1 MDTTRFIRNFT
12 LFKEALQKQNF
23 NNKDLNTTSMQAALQ
38 SEQLALNEEA
48 QDLQSEQVRAK
59 MQIDFLSMQANL
71 QNAKAETLNKL
82 IQCQAMLKSLKDN
95 AMINRANA
103 LVSLLQVQANAANGI
118 TPSNFEA
125 AFKIITQIGS
135 EYNQI
140 TLHNFNNGMNV
151 SVSTQQ
157 EKEQTNKLATILNN
171 LSKELEKLNEQ
182 SEVDSIQV
190 FSDKLEILKDM
201 PTRLW
206 GFSTLSNA
214 EEGFYNEQ
222 DEQIASGSVCLFKS
236 DKVGKHI
243 ITFKARNSKKSLSKN
258 ITISVIANKLKE
270 RTNQ

>member
-1 MDTTRFIRNFT
+1 MDTTRFIRNFV

-23 NNKDLNTTSMQAALQ
+23 NNKDLNMTSMQAALQ
-38 SEQLALNEEA
+38 SEQLALNEQA

-59 MQIDFLSMQANL
+59 MQMDFLGMQANL

-103 LVSLLQVQANAANGI
+103 FVSLLQVQANAANTI
-118 TPSNFEA
+118 TFHNFET
-125 AFKIITQIGS
+125 AFKIIAQIGS
-135 EYNQI
+135 EYDQLSLTNK
-140 TLHNFNNGMNV
+140 TGV
-151 SVSTQQ
+151 SVQ
-157 EKEQTNKLATILNN
+157 EKEQTNELKTILNN

-182 SEVDSIQV
+182 SEINSIQV
-190 FSDKLEILKDM
+190 FSDKLEVLKDA

-214 EEGFYNEQ
+214 TEGFYNEAN
-222 DEQIASGSVCLFKS
+222 EIIASGSVCLFRS
-236 DKVGKHI
+236 DEVGKHT
-243 ITFKARNSKKSLSKN
+243 ITFKASNTKTTLTKN

>member
-1 MDTTRFIRNFT
+1 MDMARFIRNFV

-48 QDLQSEQVRAK
+48 QGLQSEQVRAK
-59 MQIDFLSMQANL
+59 MQIDFLGMQANL

-118 TPSNFEA
+118 TENNFEA
-125 AFKIITQIGS
+125 AFKIIAQIGS

-140 TLHNFNNGMNV
+140 TLNSGSV
-151 SVSTQQ
+151 SVN
-157 EKEQTNKLATILNN
+157 EKEQTNELKTILNN

-182 SEVDSIQV
+182 SEVNSIQV
-190 FSDKLEILKDM
+190 FSDKLEVLKDT
-201 PTRLW
+201 PLKLW

-214 EEGFYNEQ
+214 NEGFYNEAN
-222 DEQIASGSVCLFKS
+222 EELASGSVCLFRS
-236 DKVGKHI
+236 DKVGKHT
-243 ITFKARNSKKSLSKN
+243 ITFKASNTKIILSKN
-258 ITISVIANKLKE
+258 ITISVVSNKLKE
-270 RTNQ
+270 RTN

>member
-1 MDTTRFIRNFT
+1 MDTTRFIRNFI

-38 SEQLALNEEA
+38 SEQLALNEES
-48 QDLQSEQVRAK
+48 QGLQSEQVRAK
-59 MQIDFLSMQANL
+59 MQLDFLGMQANL

-103 LVSLLQVQANAANGI
+103 LVSLLQVQANAATGI
-118 TPSNFEA
+118 TASNFEA
-125 AFKIITQIGS
+125 AFKIIAQIGS

-140 TLHNFNNGMNV
+140 TLNNGSV
-151 SVSTQQ
+151 SVQ
-157 EKEQTNKLATILNN
+157 EKEQTNELKTILNN

-182 SEVDSIQV
+182 SEVNSIQV
-190 FSDKLEILKDM
+190 FSDKLEVLKDA
-201 PTRLW
+201 PLKLW

-214 EEGFYNEQ
+214 EEGFYNEAN
-222 DEQIASGSVCLFKS
+222 EQIASGSVCLFRS
-236 DKVGKHI
+236 DKVGKHT
-243 ITFKARNSKKSLSKN
+243 ITFKANNTKTRLAKN

-270 RTNQ
+270 RIN

>member
-1 MDTTRFIRNFT
+1 MDTTRFIRNFI

-48 QDLQSEQVRAK
+48 QGGQIEQVRAK
-59 MQIDFLSMQANL
+59 MQIDFLAMKANL

-103 LVSLLQVQANAANGI
+103 LVSLLQVQVGSANGI

-125 AFKIITQIGS
+125 LFKIIAQIGS
-135 EYNQI
+135 DYNQV
-140 TLHNFNNGMNV
+140 TLSRGNV
-151 SVSTQQ
+151 SVQ
-157 EKEQTNKLATILNN
+157 EKEQANELKTILNN
-171 LSKELEKLNEQ
+171 LGKELEKLNEQ
-182 SEVDSIQV
+182 SEVNSIQV
-190 FSDKLEILKDM
+190 FSDKLEVLKDA
-201 PTRLW
+201 PARLW

-214 EEGFYNEQ
+214 EEGFYNEAN
-222 DEQIASGSVCLFKS
+222 EQIASGSVCLFRS

-243 ITFKARNSKKSLSKN
+243 ITFKALKGDITLSKN
-258 ITISVIANKLKE
+258 ITIGVIANKLKE
-270 RTNQ
+270 RTS

>member
-1 MDTTRFIRNFT
+1 MDTTRFIRNFI
-12 LFKEALQKQNF
+12 LFKDALQKQNF

-38 SEQLALNEEA
+38 SEQLALSEES
-48 QDLQSEQVRAK
+48 QYLQSEQVRAK
-59 MQIDFLSMQANL
+59 MQIDFLGMQANL

-118 TPSNFEA
+118 TASNFEA
-125 AFKIITQIGS
+125 AFKIISQIGS

-140 TLHNFNNGMNV
+140 TLNNGSV
-151 SVSTQQ
+151 SVQ
-157 EKEQTNKLATILNN
+157 EKEQTNELKTILNN

-182 SEVDSIQV
+182 SEVNSIQV
-190 FSDKLEILKDM
+190 FSDKLEVLKDA

-214 EEGFYNEQ
+214 EEGFF
-222 DEQIASGSVCLFKS
+222 DEYDKQIASGSVCLFRS
-236 DKVGKHI
+236 DEAKKHT
-243 ITFKARNSKKSLSKN
+243 ITFKAHNTKTSLAKK
-258 ITISVIANKLKE
+258 ITISVIENKLKE
-270 RTNQ
+270 RTS

>member
-1 MDTTRFIRNFT
+1 MDTTRFIRNFI
-12 LFKEALQKQNF
+12 LFKDALQKQNF

-38 SEQLALNEEA
+38 SEQLALSEES
-48 QDLQSEQVRAK
+48 QYLQSEQVRAK
-59 MQIDFLSMQANL
+59 MQIDFLGMQANL

-118 TPSNFEA
+118 TGSNFEA
-125 AFKIITQIGS
+125 AFKIIAQIGS

-140 TLHNFNNGMNV
+140 TLNNGSV
-151 SVSTQQ
+151 SVN
-157 EKEQTNKLATILNN
+157 EKEQTNELRTILNN

-182 SEVDSIQV
+182 SEVNSIQV
-190 FSDKLEILKDM
+190 FSDKLEVLKDT

-214 EEGFYNEQ
+214 KEGFYNEAN
-222 DEQIASGSVCLFKS
+222 EQIASGSVCLFRS
-236 DKVGKHI
+236 DKVGKHT
-243 ITFKARNSKKSLSKN
+243 ITFKANNAKTELAKN
-258 ITISVIANKLKE
+258 ITISVIENRLKE
-270 RTNQ
+270 RIN

>member
-1 MDTTRFIRNFT
+1 MDTTRFIRNFI
-12 LFKEALQKQNF
+12 LFKDALQKQNF

-48 QDLQSEQVRAK
+48 QGLQGEQVRAK
-59 MQIDFLSMQANL
+59 MQMDFLGMQANL

-103 LVSLLQVQANAANGI
+103 FVSLLQVQANAANTI
-118 TPSNFEA
+118 TFHNFET
-125 AFKIITQIGS
+125 AFKIIAEIGS
-135 EYNQI
+135 EYEQI
-140 TLHNFNNGMNV
+140 DLNGNRRTNV
-151 SVSTQQ
+151 KA
-157 EKEQTNKLATILNN
+157 KEQTNELKTILNN

-182 SEVDSIQV
+182 SEVNSIQV
-190 FSDKLEILKDM
+190 FSDKLEVLKDA

-214 EEGFYNEQ
+214 EEGFYNEAN
-222 DEQIASGSVCLFKS
+222 EQIASGSVCLFRS
-236 DKVGKHI
+236 DRVGKHT
-243 ITFKARNSKKSLSKN
+243 ITFKAVKGDTILSKN

-270 RTNQ
+270 RTS

>member
-1 MDTTRFIRNFT
+1 MDTTRFIRNFV

-23 NNKDLNTTSMQAALQ
+23 NNKELNTTSMQAALQ
-38 SEQLALNEEA
+38 CEQLALSEQA

-118 TPSNFEA
+118 TASNFEA
-125 AFKIITQIGS
+125 AFKIISQIGS

-140 TLHNFNNGMNV
+140 TVNNLDNRSV
-151 SVSTQQ
+151 SVSVQ
-157 EKEQTNKLATILNN
+157 EKEQTNELKTILNN

-182 SEVDSIQV
+182 SEVNSIQV
-190 FSDKLEILKDM
+190 FSDKLEVLKDA

-214 EEGFYNEQ
+214 TEGFYSESNELL
-222 DEQIASGSVCLFKS
+222 ASGSVFLFRS
-236 DKVGKHI
+236 DKVGKHT
-243 ITFKARNSKKSLSKN
+243 ITFRTSNAKTSLSKN
-258 ITISVIANKLKE
+258 ITISVVANKLKE
-270 RTNQ
+270 RMN

>member
-1 MDTTRFIRNFT
+1 MDMARFIRNFA
-12 LFKEALQKQNF
+12 LFKDALQKQNF

-48 QDLQSEQVRAK
+48 QGLQSEQVRAK
-59 MQIDFLSMQANL
+59 MQIDFLGMQANL

-118 TPSNFEA
+118 TASNFEA
-125 AFKIITQIGS
+125 AFKIIAQIGS

-140 TLHNFNNGMNV
+140 TLNNGSV
-151 SVSTQQ
+151 SVN
-157 EKEQTNKLATILNN
+157 EKEQTNELKTILNN

-182 SEVDSIQV
+182 SEVNSIQV
-190 FSDKLEILKDM
+190 FSDKLEVLKDA
-201 PTRLW
+201 PIRLW

-214 EEGFYNEQ
+214 EEGFYNEAN
-222 DEQIASGSVCLFKS
+222 EPIASGNVCLFRS
-236 DKVGKHI
+236 DKVGKHT
-243 ITFKARNSKKSLSKN
+243 ITFKAIKDNITLSKN

-270 RTNQ
+270 RIN

>member
-1 MDTTRFIRNFT
+1 MDTTRFIRNFV

-23 NNKDLNTTSMQAALQ
+23 NNKELNTTSMQAALQ
-38 SEQLALNEEA
+38 CEQLALNEQA

-103 LVSLLQVQANAANGI
+103 FVSLLQVQANAANGI
-118 TPSNFEA
+118 TTSNFEA
-125 AFKIITQIGS
+125 AFKIISQIGS

-140 TLHNFNNGMNV
+140 TLNKESV
-151 SVSTQQ
+151 SVQ
-157 EKEQTNKLATILNN
+157 EKEQTNELKTILNN

-182 SEVDSIQV
+182 SEVNSIQV
-190 FSDKLEILKDM
+190 FSDKLEVLKDA

-214 EEGFYNEQ
+214 TEGFYNENS
-222 DEQIASGSVCLFKS
+222 ELLASGSVFLFRS
-236 DKVGKHI
+236 DNVGKHT
-243 ITFKARNSKKSLSKN
+243 ITFKASNAKTSLTKN

-270 RTNQ
+270 RTN

>member
-1 MDTTRFIRNFT
+1 MDTARFIRNFA

-48 QDLQSEQVRAK
+48 QGLQSEQVRAK
-59 MQIDFLSMQANL
+59 MQIDFLGMQANL

-118 TPSNFEA
+118 GLNNFEA
-125 AFKIITQIGS
+125 AFKIIAQIGS

-140 TLHNFNNGMNV
+140 TLNNGSV
-151 SVSTQQ
+151 SVN
-157 EKEQTNKLATILNN
+157 EKEQTNELKMILNN

-182 SEVDSIQV
+182 SEVNSIQV
-190 FSDKLEILKDM
+190 FSDKLEVLKDA
-201 PTRLW
+201 PIKLW

-214 EEGFYNEQ
+214 SEGFYNEQ
-222 DEQIASGSVCLFKS
+222 NEPIASGSVCLFRS
-236 DKVGKHI
+236 DKVGKHT
-243 ITFKARNSKKSLSKN
+243 ITFKASTAKINLAKS

-270 RTNQ
+270 RIN

>member
-1 MDTTRFIRNFT
+1 MDTTRFIRNFV

-48 QDLQSEQVRAK
+48 QGLQSEQVRAK
-59 MQIDFLSMQANL
+59 MQMDFLGMQANL

-125 AFKIITQIGS
+125 AFKIISQIGS

-140 TLHNFNNGMNV
+140 TLNNGIV
-151 SVSTQQ
+151 SVQ
-157 EKEQTNKLATILNN
+157 EKEQTNELKTILNN
-171 LSKELEKLNEQ
+171 LSKELEKLNDQ
-182 SEVDSIQV
+182 SEVNSIQV
-190 FSDKLEILKDM
+190 FSDKLEVLKDA
-201 PTRLW
+201 PIRLW

-214 EEGFYNEQ
+214 SEGFYNEAN
-222 DEQIASGSVCLFKS
+222 EIIASGSVCLFRS
-236 DKVGKHI
+236 DKVGKHT
-243 ITFKARNSKKSLSKN
+243 ITFQASNTKTRLAKN
-258 ITISVIANKLKE
+258 ITISVVANKLKE
-270 RTNQ
+270 RTN

>member
-1 MDTTRFIRNFT
+1 MDTSRFIRNFL

-48 QDLQSEQVRAK
+48 QGLQSEQVRAK
-59 MQIDFLSMQANL
+59 MQIDFLAMQANL

-103 LVSLLQVQANAANGI
+103 FISLLQVQANAANTI
-118 TPSNFEA
+118 TSHNFET
-125 AFKIITQIGS
+125 AFKIIVQIGS
-135 EYNQI
+135 EYNSI
-140 TLHNFNNGMNV
+140 ENI
-151 SVSTQQ
+151 SSTGVK
-157 EKEQTNKLATILNN
+157 EKEQTNELKTILNN
-171 LSKELEKLNEQ
+171 LSNELEKLNEQ
-182 SEVDSIQV
+182 SEVNSIQV
-190 FSDKLEILKDM
+190 FSDKLEVLKDA

-214 EEGFYNEQ
+214 TEGFYNEAN
-222 DEQIASGSVCLFKS
+222 EQLASGSVCLFRS
-236 DKVGKHI
+236 DKVGKHT
-243 ITFKARNSKKSLSKN
+243 ITFKASNTKTSLSKN

-270 RTNQ
+270 RTD

>member
-1 MDTTRFIRNFT
+1 MARFIRNFV

-48 QDLQSEQVRAK
+48 QGLQSEQVRAK
-59 MQIDFLSMQANL
+59 MQIDFLGMQANL

-118 TPSNFEA
+118 TASNFEA
-125 AFKIITQIGS
+125 AFKIIAQIGS

-140 TLHNFNNGMNV
+140 TLNNGSV
-151 SVSTQQ
+151 SVN
-157 EKEQTNKLATILNN
+157 EKEQTNELKTILNN

-182 SEVDSIQV
+182 SEVNSIQV
-190 FSDKLEILKDM
+190 FSDKLEVLKDA
-201 PTRLW
+201 PIKLW

-214 EEGFYNEQ
+214 NEGFYNEAN
-222 DEQIASGSVCLFKS
+222 EIIASGSVCLFRS
-236 DKVGKHI
+236 DKVGKHT
-243 ITFKARNSKKSLSKN
+243 ITFKAIKDNITLSKN

-270 RTNQ
+270 RIN

>member
-1 MDTTRFIRNFT
+1 
-12 LFKEALQKQNF
+12 
-23 NNKDLNTTSMQAALQ
+23 MQAALQ
-38 SEQLALNEEA
+38 CEQLALNEQA

-103 LVSLLQVQANAANGI
+103 FVSLLQVQANAANGI
-118 TPSNFEA
+118 TFHNFET
-125 AFKIITQIGS
+125 AFKIIAEIGS
-135 EYNQI
+135 EYDQLN
-140 TLHNFNNGMNV
+140 LSNKNGSVNV
-151 SVSTQQ
+151 K
-157 EKEQTNKLATILNN
+157 EKEQTNELRTILKS

-182 SEVDSIQV
+182 SEVNSIQV
-190 FSDKLEILKDM
+190 FSDKLEVLKDA

-214 EEGFYNEQ
+214 TEGFYNENN
-222 DEQIASGSVCLFKS
+222 ELLASGSVFLFRS
-236 DKVGKHI
+236 DNVGKHT
-243 ITFKARNSKKSLSKN
+243 ITFKASNAKTSLAKN

-270 RTNQ
+270 RTN

>member
-1 MDTTRFIRNFT
+1 MARFIRNFL

-38 SEQLALNEEA
+38 SEQLALNEES
-48 QDLQSEQVRAK
+48 QGLQSEQVRAK
-59 MQIDFLSMQANL
+59 MQIDFLGMQANL

-118 TPSNFEA
+118 TASNFEA
-125 AFKIITQIGS
+125 AFKIIAQIGS

-140 TLHNFNNGMNV
+140 TLNNGIV
-151 SVSTQQ
+151 SVQ
-157 EKEQTNKLATILNN
+157 EREQTNELKTILNN

-182 SEVDSIQV
+182 SEVNSIQV
-190 FSDKLEILKDM
+190 FSDKLEVLKDA
-201 PTRLW
+201 PLKLW

-214 EEGFYNEQ
+214 QEGFYNEAN
-222 DEQIASGSVCLFKS
+222 EIIASGSVCLFRS
-236 DKVGKHI
+236 DKVGKHT
-243 ITFKARNSKKSLSKN
+243 ITFKAIKDNITLSKN

-270 RTNQ
+270 RIN

>member
-1 MDTTRFIRNFT
+1 MDTTRFIRNFV
-12 LFKEALQKQNF
+12 LFKEALRRQNF
-23 NNKDLNTTSMQAALQ
+23 NNKELNTTSMQAALQ
-38 SEQLALNEEA
+38 CEQLALNEQA

-103 LVSLLQVQANAANGI
+103 FVSLLQVQANAANGI
-118 TPSNFEA
+118 TFHNFET
-125 AFKIITQIGS
+125 AFKIIAEIGS
-135 EYNQI
+135 EYDQLN
-140 TLHNFNNGMNV
+140 LSNKNGSVNV
-151 SVSTQQ
+151 K
-157 EKEQTNKLATILNN
+157 EKEQTNELRTILKS

-182 SEVDSIQV
+182 SEVNSIQV
-190 FSDKLEILKDM
+190 FSDKLEVLKDA

-214 EEGFYNEQ
+214 TEGFYNENN
-222 DEQIASGSVCLFKS
+222 ELLASGSVFLFRS
-236 DKVGKHI
+236 DNVGKHT
-243 ITFKARNSKKSLSKN
+243 ITFKASNAKTSLAKN

-270 RTNQ
+270 RTN

>member
-1 MDTTRFIRNFT
+1 MDTTRFIRNFV

-48 QDLQSEQVRAK
+48 QGLQSEQVRAK
-59 MQIDFLSMQANL
+59 MQMDFLGMQANL

-103 LVSLLQVQANAANGI
+103 LVSLLQVQASAANGI
-118 TPSNFEA
+118 TSANFEA
-125 AFKIITQIGS
+125 AFKIISQIGS

-140 TLHNFNNGMNV
+140 TLNNGSV
-151 SVSTQQ
+151 SVQ
-157 EKEQTNKLATILNN
+157 EKEQTSELKTILNN

-182 SEVDSIQV
+182 SEVNSIQV
-190 FSDKLEILKDM
+190 FSDKLEVLKDA
-201 PTRLW
+201 PIKLW

-214 EEGFYNEQ
+214 NEGFYNKQE
-222 DEQIASGSVCLFKS
+222 EQIASGSVCLFRS
-236 DKVGKHI
+236 DKVGKHT
-243 ITFKARNSKKSLSKN
+243 ITFKASNAKTSLSKN
-258 ITISVIANKLKE
+258 ITISVIANRLKE
-270 RTNQ
+270 RIN

>member
-1 MDTTRFIRNFT
+1 MDTTRFIRNFI
-12 LFKEALQKQNF
+12 LFKDALQKQNF

-38 SEQLALNEEA
+38 SEQLALSEES
-48 QDLQSEQVRAK
+48 QYLQSEQVRSK
-59 MQIDFLSMQANL
+59 MQIDFLVMQANL

-103 LVSLLQVQANAANGI
+103 LVSLLQVQANATNGI
-118 TPSNFEA
+118 TASNFEA
-125 AFKIITQIGS
+125 AFKIISQIGS

-140 TLHNFNNGMNV
+140 TLSNGSM
-151 SVSTQQ
+151 SVQ
-157 EKEQTNKLATILNN
+157 EKEQTNELKTILNN

-182 SEVDSIQV
+182 SEVNSIQV
-190 FSDKLEILKDM
+190 FSDKLEVLKDA

-214 EEGFYNEQ
+214 EEGFYNEAN
-222 DEQIASGSVCLFKS
+222 EQIASGSVCLFRS
-236 DKVGKHI
+236 DKIGKHT
-243 ITFKARNSKKSLSKN
+243 ITFKANNTKTSLAKN

-270 RTNQ
+270 RTS